1 MQLRPPPGSVP
12 WTTQCSGRREPI
24 FKLEIIP
31 QDDSRALFHVSDL
44 GSLGSCGIVCSVRAC
59 VCCVCGV
66 RACAPAD
73 MLPFIGVLLRAA
85 LLSCAPSSSPI
96 AFYHMRRREDSP
108 APGSAP
114 LTDTV
119 CSTIVSMSDTS
130 FPPKVSERGWAKSLE
145 MTAT

>member
-31 QDDSRALFHVSDL
+31 QDDSRALFHLSDL
-44 GSLGSCGIVCSVRAC
+44 GSLGGCGIAC
-59 VCCVCGV
+59 GVCGV
-66 RACAPAD
+66 CVACVRARAPAD

-96 AFYHMRRREDSP
+96 AFCHMCRREDSP